1 MIEQA
6 MELSF
11 SEILVVCLVAFLV
24 FGPEDFIRRSRQF
37 GEWMGRMR
45 SQAHNFR
52 VMAEEELGK
61 KSGLDQVKNEVKALK
76 DEVQLRPGEKST
88 PPGASDA

>member
-1 MIEQA
+1 MIGKI

-61 KSGLDQVKNEVKALK
+61 KSALAQIKDEVKALK
-76 DEVQLRPGEKST
+76 DDV
-88 PPGASDA
+88 SDV

>member
-1 MIEQA
+1 MIDRA

-76 DEVQLRPGEKST
+76 DEVQLRPGERSP
-88 PPGASDA
+88 PPGATDV

>member
-1 MIEQA
+1 MMIGQI

-45 SQAHNFR
+45 SQAQNFR
-52 VMAEEELGK
+52 VMAEEELSK
-61 KSGLDQVKNEVKALK
+61 KSGLAEVKEGVKTIKESVQGAK
-76 DEVQLRPGEKST
+76 DV
-88 PPGASDA
+88 

>member
-1 MIEQA
+1 

-11 SEILVVCLVAFLV
+11 SEILVVCLVAFVV

-45 SQAHNFR
+45 QQANNFR
-52 VMAEEELGK
+52 VMAEEEISK
-61 KSGLDQVKNEVKALK
+61 KSGLKDIKDDVASVKKTFEVKH
-76 DEVQLRPGEKST
+76 DGE
-88 PPGASDA
+88 GDGHV

>member
-1 MIEQA
+1 

-37 GEWMGRMR
+37 GEWLGRMR
-45 SQAHNFR
+45 TQAQNFR
-52 VMAEEELGK
+52 VMAEEEIAK
-61 KSGLDQVKNEVKALK
+61 KSGIKDVREDISSVKQAFSLDAPSRK
-76 DEVQLRPGEKST
+76 KSET
-88 PPGASDA
+88 EDV

>member
-1 MIEQA
+1 

-11 SEILVVCLVAFLV
+11 SEILVVCLVAFVV

-45 SQAHNFR
+45 HQAHNFR
-52 VMAEEELGK
+52 VMAEEELSK
-61 KSGLDQVKNEVKALK
+61 KSGIKEIKEDVASVK
-76 DEVQLRPGEKST
+76 KSLET
-88 PPGASDA
+88 THDKEGDGHA